1 MKYSK
6 DFYVIK
12 SMSIMYSFYND
23 SMHKLI
29 KKVNKIRFSP
39 DKYLLNIKYCIYLLG
54 FVIIMVFLTLL
65 MCMYECILWVYNKI
79 VEVFE

>member
-1 MKYSK
+1 MKYDK

-12 SMSIMYSFYND
+12 SMLTMYSFYDD
-23 SMHKLI
+23 SIRKLI

-39 DKYLLNIKYCIYLLG
+39 DKYLLNIRYCMYLLG

-65 MCMYECILWVYNKI
+65 MCMYECILWVYNKF
-79 VEVFE
+79 VGDV